1 MANAYKNNSTALAK
15 HELDGGNKE
24 LWNAPE
30 EERGYIT
37 DLNFTINGKK
47 VDWRYHPEHIDI
59 CKLILNKP
67 IKAGE
72 TVVIKTPFKVKI
84 PNAKFSRL
92 GHVGQS
98 YMITQWYPKPA
109 VYDNEGW
116 HTMPYLSQG
125 EFYSEFGNYN
135 VSITLPL
142 NYTVGSTGDLQ
153 NKGEKIRLDEL
164 SNITDTITKFSSDM
178 SFPQSDKR
186 TKTIRF
192 VQENIHDFG
201 WFAEKRYHVLK
212 GSVELPYSGR
222 IVDLYTMFTNN
233 EAHLW
238 KESIEYMRDAC
249 ILLFS
254 LEWRLSI

>member
-1 MANAYKNNSTALAK
+1 MFYGFIFGQMHIKIIQLLAK
-15 HELDGGNKE
+15 HELDGGSKE

-84 PNAKFSRL
+84 PNTKFSRL

-109 VYDNEGW
+109 VYDKEGYI
-116 HTMPYLSQG
+116 MPYLS
-125 EFYSEFGNYN
+125 
-135 VSITLPL
+135 P
-142 NYTVGSTGDLQ
+142 
-153 NKGEKIRLDEL
+153 R
-164 SNITDTITKFSSDM
+164 
-178 SFPQSDKR
+178 
-186 TKTIRF
+186 
-192 VQENIHDFG
+192 
-201 WFAEKRYHVLK
+201 
-212 GSVELPYSGR
+212 R
-222 IVDLYTMFTNN
+222 ILFRI
-233 EAHLW
+233 W
-238 KESIEYMRDAC
+238 K
-249 ILLFS
+249 L
-254 LEWRLSI
+254 